1 MSQVRARLALLG
13 FCAIAGGIVTN
24 VIAFQEPRRTSSIE
38 RARHLAEEERL
49 RRLALA
55 AAPLSAAPDA
65 YAAPLAAPPV
75 KPTRIARLKPD
86 SAVAIHP
93 FAHREAAAAPETVRA
108 LQRELTQRGYEPGAA
123 DGTIG
128 LATRAAVM
136 AYEQDQG
143 IPVTGEPSEA
153 LLKRLLLGV
162 TPGDPLPPQPTREA
176 RQRVEHIVRTVQE
189 TLAALGYMPGAIDGH
204 LGTETDRAI
213 REFEMDQ
220 GVVPTGRISGR
231 LINRLA
237 RAAGTKLPGAGR
249 G

>member
-1 MSQVRARLALLG
+1 MSQVRARLALFG
-13 FCAIAGGIVTN
+13 FCAIAGGIVAN
-24 VIAFQEPRRTSSIE
+24 VLAFQEPRRTSSIE
-38 RARHLAEEERL
+38 RARQLAEEDRL

-55 AAPLSAAPDA
+55 AAPLPANPDA
-65 YAAPLAAPPV
+65 AAPPPA

-86 SAVAIHP
+86 SAIAVQP
-93 FAHREAAAAPETVRA
+93 FIHREPAASPETVRA
-108 LQRELTQRGYEPGAA
+108 LQRELAQRGYEPGAA
-123 DGTIG
+123 DGSIG
-128 LATRAAVM
+128 LATRAAIM
-136 AYEQDQG
+136 AFEQDQG

-176 RQRVEHIVRTVQE
+176 RQQVEQIVRTVQE
-189 TLAALGYMPGAIDGH
+189 TLAALGYMPGTIDGH
-204 LGTETDRAI
+204 LGAETDRAI

-220 GVVPTGRISGR
+220 GLVPTGRISGR
-231 LINRLA
+231 LITRLA